1 MTIAS
6 ETIIPSGAASGLG
19 LSSFHQAE
27 APGNSPGRPHTK
39 PGDPLSPIQAQV
51 LAALR
56 ATGSQAK
63 AARMVGI
70 AVTNLSL
77 IMRALRLKGAI
88 GPDEYRHSLK
98 PRKGK
103 RDHHEAEKRKPASK
117 VARSWAVGPGRPLR
131 IGTEY
136 DRTLERRAEAFSEL
150 RVHVCETIH
159 YARRDH
165 VLSSFHCSCGVRLRV
180 INRDRE
186 RGHAQLAA
194 LVGQHMRGPDVRG
207 AGKRDRHGRLVAE

>member
-1 MTIAS
+1 MTSITH

-63 AARMVGI
+63 AARLVGI
-70 AVTNLSL
+70 AITNLSQS
-77 IMRALRLKGAI
+77 MRALRLKGAI
-88 GPDEYRHSLK
+88 GPDEYRQSLK

-117 VARSWAVGPGRPLR
+117 VARSWAVGPGRPLP
-131 IGTEY
+131 
-136 DRTLERRAEAFSEL
+136 DRTLEIRAEAFREL

-159 YARRDH
+159 YARQDH
-165 VLSSFHCSCGVRLRV
+165 VLSSFRCSCGVRLRV